1 MWIKENLAYEQLSTI
16 DCGDHEIIWLTVN
29 LQGRKKLVLGGLYRP
44 GSAPGHDISILEH
57 LHTSL
62 DHVCS
67 FGTNV
72 MLAGDFNVHNGP
84 WLGSSKTTRV
94 GEYLEEICAV
104 HGLVQH
110 VKTATR
116 GNNPLDLIL
125 SDLGDRVSV
134 DVTSP
139 IGRSDHSVLL
149 TKIATCPQREK
160 RTTRRVWR
168 YSKADW
174 GRLGKFYRDVEW
186 SKIISS
192 DPNLACKGVTET
204 ILDGMHRHIPNKPTH
219 NETVR
224 SVLVDSRVYSGSPS
238 EAALMGSAPHVS
250 LKGERGPV
258 QDALCPVRCMPSQ
271 CKGMWTGC
279 CSTAP

>member
-1 MWIKENLAYEQLSTI
+1 MSLAESTINGYHPPLHLDRSAQGGVAAWIKENLACEQLSTI

-29 LQGRKKLVLGGLYRP
+29 LQGRKKLVLGGLHRP

-57 LHTSL
+57 LDTSL
-62 DHVCS
+62 DHVRS

-84 WLGSSKTTRV
+84 WLGSSESKTTRA
-94 GEYLEEICAV
+94 GEHLEEICAV

-139 IGRSDHSVLL
+139 IGRPDHSVLL

-174 GRLGKFYRDVEW
+174 GRLGKFYRDVE
-186 SKIISS
+186 
-192 DPNLACKGVTET
+192 
-204 ILDGMHRHIPNKPTH
+204 
-219 NETVR
+219 
-224 SVLVDSRVYSGSPS
+224 
-238 EAALMGSAPHVS
+238 
-250 LKGERGPV
+250 
-258 QDALCPVRCMPSQ
+258 
-271 CKGMWTGC
+271 
-279 CSTAP
+279 

>member
-1 MWIKENLAYEQLSTI
+1 M
-16 DCGDHEIIWLTVN
+16 
-29 LQGRKKLVLGGLYRP
+29 
-44 GSAPGHDISILEH
+44 
-57 LHTSL
+57 
-62 DHVCS
+62 
-67 FGTNV
+67 
-72 MLAGDFNVHNGP
+72 
-84 WLGSSKTTRV
+84 
-94 GEYLEEICAV
+94 

-204 ILDGMHRHIPNKPTH
+204 ILDGMHRHIPNKRLTTRPSDPSWWTPGPS
-219 NETVR
+219 VQRQSKR
-224 SVLVDSRVYSGSPS
+224 SGAHGIGSTRIPQRRARTCTRRIVPGALHAFTMQRNVDWPLFDNALKADRCKTSSGGQPLKLLVV
-238 EAALMGSAPHVS
+238 MGVNAPF
-250 LKGERGPV
+250 
-258 QDALCPVRCMPSQ
+258 Q
-271 CKGMWTGC
+271 
-279 CSTAP
+279 

>member
-1 MWIKENLAYEQLSTI
+1 
-16 DCGDHEIIWLTVN
+16 
-29 LQGRKKLVLGGLYRP
+29 
-44 GSAPGHDISILEH
+44 
-57 LHTSL
+57 
-62 DHVCS
+62 
-67 FGTNV
+67 

-84 WLGSSKTTRV
+84 WRGSSKTTRAE
-94 GEYLEEICAV
+94 EYFEEICAV
-104 HGLVQH
+104 HGLAQH

-125 SDLGDRVSV
+125 SNLGDRVSV

-160 RTTRRVWR
+160 RTSRRVWR

-174 GRLGKFYRDVEW
+174 GRLGKFYHDVEW

-204 ILDGMHRHIPNKPTH
+204 ILDGMHRHTPNKRLTTRPSDPSWWTP
-219 NETVR
+219 ECTATVQVKRR
-224 SVLVDSRVYSGSPS
+224 SWDRLHKYPSRRARTCTRRIVLGALHAFTMQRNVDWPLFDNALKADRCKTSSGGQPLKLLVVMGAVLPNLTPPRIWPPPVKLGKRGLPDLASPCQIRQ
-238 EAALMGSAPHVS
+238 AASA
-250 LKGERGPV
+250 
-258 QDALCPVRCMPSQ
+258 
-271 CKGMWTGC
+271 
-279 CSTAP
+279 

>member
-1 MWIKENLAYEQLSTI
+1 M
-16 DCGDHEIIWLTVN
+16 
-29 LQGRKKLVLGGLYRP
+29 
-44 GSAPGHDISILEH
+44 
-57 LHTSL
+57 
-62 DHVCS
+62 
-67 FGTNV
+67 
-72 MLAGDFNVHNGP
+72 
-84 WLGSSKTTRV
+84 
-94 GEYLEEICAV
+94 
-104 HGLVQH
+104 HGLAQH

-174 GRLGKFYRDVEW
+174 GRLGKFCRDVEW

-204 ILDGMHRHIPNKPTH
+204 ILEGMHRHIPNKRLT
-219 NETVR
+219 TR
-224 SVLVDSRVYSGSPS
+224 PS
-238 EAALMGSAPHVS
+238 DPSWWTPKCTAAVQAKRALMGSAPQVS
-250 LKGERGPV
+250 LKGQRGPV
-258 QDALCPVRCMPSQ
+258 QVALCPVRCMPSQ
-271 CKGMWTGC
+271 CKGTLTGC
-279 CSTAP
+279 CSTTP